1 MNEQP
6 TLSRLPIGAALE
18 IVLLGDGAIPDQ
30 LGTKRLPSTA
40 LEGDIDR
47 IGPLPIEPRRWLW
60 LGLEVGG
67 AARAVDFDAS
77 NIDGVHAVDVDG
89 KWAAFT
95 CEGAAA
101 RRTLSSVVDLDRVL
115 EPRGC
120 ATLKLFDCPAVL
132 LSGGGDRYLVCV
144 QSSYAPYFERAF
156 DAVGAAVMVP
166 VSPVGDSNG
175 NPRIGDNGDPAA
187 RESSDGAPER

>member
-1 MNEQP
+1 MSEQS

-18 IVLLGDGAIPDQ
+18 IVLLGGDAVPGE
-30 LGTKRLPSTA
+30 LGTGRLPSTA

-47 IGPLPIEPRRWLW
+47 IGPLPLEPRRWLW
-60 LGLEVGG
+60 LRLELGD
-67 AARAVDFDAS
+67 ATHTADYDAS
-77 NIDGVHAVDVDG
+77 GIDGVHAVDVDG

-101 RRTLSSVVDLDRVL
+101 RRTLSSIVDIDRVL

-120 ATLKLFDCPAVL
+120 ATLMLFDCPAVL

-144 QSSYAPYFERAF
+144 HSSYAPHFERAF
-156 DAVGAAVMVP
+156 DAASNAGMV
-166 VSPVGDSNG
+166 STRPVGDSNG
-175 NPRIGDNGDPAA
+175 DPRIGDNGDPAA
-187 RESSDGAPER
+187 RESNDGASEG